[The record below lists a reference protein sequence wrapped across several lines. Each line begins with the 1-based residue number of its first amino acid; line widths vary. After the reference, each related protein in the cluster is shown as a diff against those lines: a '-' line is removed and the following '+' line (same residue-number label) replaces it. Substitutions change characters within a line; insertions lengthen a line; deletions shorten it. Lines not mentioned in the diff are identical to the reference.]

1 MIVVNALQYLRSL
14 MQDPKKLNRHTIYED
29 SFYVN
34 LIRKQGLNPDTPYKA
49 YTDRQYH
56 ALVLEVWY
64 SLAGDMNKIRKMEE
78 IGIVRD
84 SFKVEEHIRMLEFKS
99 SRFKQEVYGELN
111 IP

>member
-14 MQDPKKLNRHTIYED
+14 MQDVKTHNQSLMYDD

-34 LIRKQGLNPDTPYKA
+34 LIRKQNLNPDTPYRS
-49 YTDRQYH
+49 YTDDQYH
-56 ALVLEVWY
+56 FLVLEVWY

-78 IGIVRD
+78 IGLVRD
-84 SFKVEEHIRMLEFKS
+84 SFDVEEHIRMLEFKNS
-99 SRFKQEVYGELN
+99 KFKQEVYGELI